1 MSKRKDKVSSTLSK
15 IITYILVVLL
25 LLGFAGVI
33 VYFVAKNGGVSFYVE
48 YNGDTYYSNS
58 ENQSIYLDTGTHD
71 FTVKSLSDEQADY
84 TVKVVAVADSNFVFT
99 IDELIYQFYGTDE
112 ANNDYSEVFG
122 LQLIENGF
130 TLSVPENFSV
140 KQAVEEKYDGAV
152 ELEQPLQND
161 LCYFAISVVS
171 GDNIVYL
178 PFTFGLIITVDPP
191 SIIF

>member
-1 MSKRKDKVSSTLSK
+1 MSGRFWKFLL
-15 IITYILVVLL
+15 IFLVALL
-25 LLGFAGVI
+25 VFGVVGVVISFAVRDSGAE
-33 VYFVAKNGGVSFYVE
+33 FAVE

-71 FTVKSLSDEQADY
+71 FTVNI
-84 TVKVVAVADSNFVFT
+84 VAVADSNFVFT
-99 IDELIYQFYGTDE
+99 VDELLYQFYGTDE
-112 ANNDYSEVFG
+112 TNNDYSEVFG

-140 KQAVEEKYDGAV
+140 KQAVEEKYGGSV
-152 ELEQPLQND
+152 VLEQPLQND

-178 PFTFGLIITVDPP
+178 PFTFGLIITLDPP
-191 SIIF
+191 HVIL

>member
-1 MSKRKDKVSSTLSK
+1 MSGRFWKFLL
-15 IITYILVVLL
+15 IFLVALL
-25 LLGFAGVI
+25 VFGVVGVVISFAVRDSGAE
-33 VYFVAKNGGVSFYVE
+33 FAVE

-71 FTVKSLSDEQADY
+71 FTVKSLSGEQADY
-84 TVKVVAVADSNFVFT
+84 TVNIVAVADSNFVFT
-99 IDELIYQFYGTDE
+99 VDELLYQFYGTDE
-112 ANNDYSEVFG
+112 TNNDYSEVFG

-140 KQAVEEKYDGAV
+140 KQAVEEKYGGSV
-152 ELEQPLQND
+152 VLEQSLQND

-178 PFTFGLIITVDPP
+178 PFTFGLIITLDPP
-191 SIIF
+191 HVIL